1 MILNHTQHVLVF
13 THKGR
18 QRPVQKAVRNGRG
31 TEPLRSPVV
40 ARDQFV
46 ESRHGTAKPER
57 TQKGAPPHPDPAE
70 TTQGPP
76 PFWVEPGSPSA
87 AILRPLHEL
96 NERCIELLVQSAR
109 TERPDAFP
117 IVIQLRGILQGLSPE
132 IQTRAARKAFLLVD
146 LEFTNAAWW
155 QMLRSHPARPAP
167 LPSWRGSFPRRA
179 AVPLAR
185 ATLMFAW
192 HSLRADRN
200 AACLLGMNSAVSEVI
215 AALSL
220 TDIDRIVDRRFRHLR
235 PRWEDRPAVWR
246 QLLQAAQST
255 DIRRTRDVNLRGLQ
269 LLVGEML

>member
-1 MILNHTQHVLVF
+1 M
-13 THKGR
+13 
-18 QRPVQKAVRNGRG
+18 
-31 TEPLRSPVV
+31 
-40 ARDQFV
+40 

-57 TQKGAPPHPDPAE
+57 IQKGTPPHRDLVETSPGSPPSWAE
-70 TTQGPP
+70 AS
-76 PFWVEPGSPSA
+76 SPSA

-96 NERCIELLVQSAR
+96 NERCIDLLVQAAR
-109 TERPDAFP
+109 TERPEAFP

-132 IQTRAARKAFLLVD
+132 IRTRAARKAFLLVD
-146 LEFTNAAWW
+146 LEFTNETWW
-155 QMLRSHPARPAP
+155 QMLRSHPIRPAP
-167 LPSWRGSFPRRA
+167 LPSWRGSFPRGA

-200 AACLLGMNSAVSEVI
+200 AACLLGMSPTVAMVI
-215 AALSL
+215 AGLSL
-220 TDIDRIVDRRFRHLR
+220 TDIDRVVDRRFRYLR